1 MPAAEAQ
8 QHGLVNKIVPA
19 DALLETAR
27 AWTDQIAESAPL
39 ALQTVK
45 EVLRA
50 IDGDSVENSFQTMR
64 TGDLPIY
71 RAMLRSEDA
80 QEGVRAFAEGR
91 KPDFKGR

>member
-1 MPAAEAQ
+1 MYK
-8 QHGLVNKIVPA
+8 NVPA
-19 DALLETAR
+19 YELQETAR
-27 AWTDQIAESAPL
+27 AWADQIAESAPL
-39 ALQTVK
+39 ALQTIK

-71 RAMLRSEDA
+71 RAMLHSEDA

-91 KPDFKGR
+91 KPEFKGR